1 MPYARTNFTETLI
14 RKRVKEIAAYGPT
27 YRSFNR
33 RDSSFSCKGTMRQ
46 RLRNKGKFRRERASH
61 QGSSAVVIP
70 RAAYF
75 GDTVLYPLPLA
86 LPVAATLKITR
97 GDSVQAEV
105 RRLPTYQPQRLRR
118 TRYNS
123 GCPSIEVVP
132 FGNPVLAN
140 FRFYQYRS
148 PFDRRPAEE
157 TERTETR
164 GRGCGA
170 AGRVATTASAPSF
183 PSTRTTT
190 TIVRKISRK
199 CVLFCR

>member
-33 RDSSFSCKGTMRQ
+33 RDSSFSCKGTMRR
-46 RLRNKGKFRRERASH
+46 RLRNKGKFERTCKPSRVLPPW
-61 QGSSAVVIP
+61 SSRGLPTLAT
-70 RAAYF
+70 R
-75 GDTVLYPLPLA
+75 LYPLPLA
-86 LPVAATLKITR
+86 LPVATALKIIR

-140 FRFYQYRS
+140 FHGFYQYRS

-183 PSTRTTT
+183 PSTWTTT